1 MSTPLDPVTAST
13 TAGAMVVAASTV
25 NGAYPVAVI
34 FASLVGAVVWT
45 LVSKPENF
53 MAAMTTLAVGS
64 FVGVFGSPAVLAFA
78 KSNSDY
84 KWIESMDR
92 DHVAGLLALA
102 GNLILALVVRL
113 IGAKGAAK

>member
-1 MSTPLDPVTAST
+1 MTSPADPVTVST

-34 FASLVGAVVWT
+34 FASLIGAIVWT

-53 MAAMTTLAVGS
+53 YSAMTTLAVGS

-78 KSNSDY
+78 KGNTDY
-84 KWIESMDR
+84 KWIEQMDR
-92 DHVAGLLALA
+92 DHVAGLLSLL
-102 GNLILALVVRL
+102 GNLILALAVKL
-113 IGAKGAAK
+113 IGAKGGAK